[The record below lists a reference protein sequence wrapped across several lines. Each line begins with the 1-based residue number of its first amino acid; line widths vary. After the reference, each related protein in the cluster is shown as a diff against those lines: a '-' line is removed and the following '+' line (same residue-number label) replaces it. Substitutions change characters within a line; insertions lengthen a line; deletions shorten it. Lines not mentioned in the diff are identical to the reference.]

1 MDIRISIDLKDK
13 TYGFSDLLDGRELN
27 DQTKQE
33 IIDLIKE
40 DIGYVFDQQIEVE
53 QLNLCGVVK
62 PLIDKKVISFDD
74 YLEKF
79 YIENGL
85 NYQSKITGKIVDID
99 EPKKRYDWYCKY
111 N

>member
-1 MDIRISIDLKDK
+1 MTESKKFLDKILTYVDDNDKHWFMCHKADIKAYAKIYHK
-13 TYGFSDLLDGRELN
+13 
-27 DQTKQE
+27 
-33 IIDLIKE
+33 
-40 DIGYVFDQQIEVE
+40 E
-53 QLNLCGVVK
+53 QLNLCDVVK

-85 NYQSKITGKIVDID
+85 NYQSKRTGKIVDID

>member
-1 MDIRISIDLKDK
+1 MTESEKFLDKILTYVDDSDKHWFKCHKADIKAYAKIYHK
-13 TYGFSDLLDGRELN
+13 
-27 DQTKQE
+27 
-33 IIDLIKE
+33 
-40 DIGYVFDQQIEVE
+40 E

-74 YLEKF
+74 YLKEF

-85 NYQSKITGKIVDID
+85 NYQSKRTGKIVDID

-111 N
+111 S

>member
-1 MDIRISIDLKDK
+1 MTESEKFLDKILTYVDDNDKHWFMCHKADIKAYAKIYHK
-13 TYGFSDLLDGRELN
+13 
-27 DQTKQE
+27 
-33 IIDLIKE
+33 
-40 DIGYVFDQQIEVE
+40 E
-53 QLNLCGVVK
+53 QLNLCDVVK

-85 NYQSKITGKIVDID
+85 NYQSKRTGKIVDID